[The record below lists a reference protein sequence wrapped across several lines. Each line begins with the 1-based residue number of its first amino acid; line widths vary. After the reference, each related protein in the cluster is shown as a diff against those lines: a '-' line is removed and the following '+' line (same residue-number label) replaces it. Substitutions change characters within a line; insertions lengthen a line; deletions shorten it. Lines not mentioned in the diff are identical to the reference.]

1 MPTDMMGLHDTLPGL
16 QQLVEGA
23 ECHRDAHSVDVLK
36 KYVGLHLGDLLP
48 LTSTMTQGIFEQIIT
63 YLGAA
68 DEEAKS
74 LIRQKYTALWEIFIR
89 ENTSG
94 MVGLLLAKEIVVSAM
109 LLELSTA
116 KLVKFFPYAGSKE
129 GRLMESL
136 QGRYLKSL
144 KMFQKHNGR
153 LPPMAVNLTQ
163 INVETIPKGQQ
174 AYERPV

>member
-1 MPTDMMGLHDTLPGL
+1 MATDMMGLQETLPGL

-23 ECHRDAHSVDVLK
+23 ELRRDEHSVEVLK

-68 DEEAKS
+68 DEETKR
-74 LIRQKYTALWEIFIR
+74 LLRQRYTALWEIFLR

-94 MVGLLLAKEIVVSAM
+94 VVGILLAKEVVLSYM
-109 LLELSTA
+109 LLELSTE

-144 KMFQKHNGR
+144 KMFQKLNGK
-153 LPPMAVNLTQ
+153 LPSMAVNVTQ
-163 INVETIPKGQQ
+163 INVETSTKGQQ
-174 AYERPV
+174 IYGSPL

>member
-1 MPTDMMGLHDTLPGL
+1 MPTDMMSLQGTLPGL

-23 ECHRDAHSVDVLK
+23 ELHRDAHSVDVLR

-63 YLGAA
+63 YLGGA
-68 DEEAKS
+68 DEDTTR

-94 MVGLLLAKEIVVSAM
+94 IVGLLLAKEIVLSSM
-109 LLELSTA
+109 LLEFATT
-116 KLVKFFPYAGSKE
+116 KLVRFFPYAGSKE

-144 KMFQKHNGR
+144 KMFQKLNGR
-153 LPPMAVNLTQ
+153 LPPMAMNVTQ
-163 INVETIPKGQQ
+163 INVETFAKGQQ
-174 AYERPV
+174 AYGPSV

>member
-1 MPTDMMGLHDTLPGL
+1 MMGLHDTLPGL

-94 MVGLLLAKEIVVSAM
+94 IVGLLLAKEIVLSAM

-116 KLVKFFPYAGSKE
+116 KLVRFFPYAGSRE

-136 QGRYLKSL
+136 QSRYLKSL
-144 KMFQKHNGR
+144 KMFQKLNGH

-163 INVETIPKGQQ
+163 INLATPAKGPQ
-174 AYERPV
+174 AFE